1 MIRFIRRFGTFKRP
15 PPDYIF
21 KRPVVKSD
29 IDGSKMKQFPNYDVE
44 NEKWFDDD
52 LFKKEIKDK
61 WGKSLYDGKYGSSLY
76 GPQDQIERQP
86 SENIY
91 NDRQD

>member
-44 NEKWFDDD
+44 NEKWFDDET
-52 LFKKEIKDK
+52 FNKEIKDK
-61 WGKSLYDGKYGSSLY
+61 WDSSLH
-76 GPQDQIERQP
+76 GPQD
-86 SENIY
+86 NVY
-91 NDRQD
+91 DDRQD

>member
-1 MIRFIRRFGTFKRP
+1 MIRFIRKFGTFKRP

-29 IDGSKMKQFPNYDVE
+29 IDGSKIKQFPNYDVE
-44 NEKWFDDD
+44 NEKWFDD
-52 LFKKEIKDK
+52 EIKDKVKDK
-61 WGKSLYDGKYGSSLY
+61 WGKSLYNGKYGSSLY

-86 SENIY
+86 SDNIY

>member
-1 MIRFIRRFGTFKRP
+1 MIRFIRKFGTFKRP

-29 IDGSKMKQFPNYDVE
+29 IDGSKIKQFPNYDVE
-44 NEKWFDDD
+44 NEKWFDD
-52 LFKKEIKDK
+52 EIKDKVKDK
-61 WGKSLYDGKYGSSLY
+61 WGKSLYNGKYGSSLY
-76 GPQDQIERQP
+76 VQQDQIERQP
-86 SENIY
+86 SDNIY

>member
-1 MIRFIRRFGTFKRP
+1 MIRFIRKFGTFKRP

-29 IDGSKMKQFPNYDVE
+29 IDGSKIKQFPNYDVE
-44 NEKWFDDD
+44 NEKWFDD
-52 LFKKEIKDK
+52 EIKDKVKDK
-61 WGKSLYDGKYGSSLY
+61 WGKSLYNGKYGSSLY

>member
-1 MIRFIRRFGTFKRP
+1 MIRFIRKFGTFKRP

-29 IDGSKMKQFPNYDVE
+29 IDGSKIKQFPNYDVE
-44 NEKWFDDD
+44 NEKWFDD
-52 LFKKEIKDK
+52 EIKDKVKDK
-61 WGKSLYDGKYGSSLY
+61 WGKSLYNGKYGSSLY
-76 GPQDQIERQP
+76 GPQDDV
-86 SENIY
+86 Y